1 MGSTLIESITPKAF
15 RDFAAAA
22 VDFLK
27 INSVSEKFRHGRP
40 VVVNRRNGN
49 SEKIAEPAN
58 LYFGLADIPI
68 RFWSNAEE
76 WQRWE
81 VDCFQMLNGDRFRA
95 FAVGARAVCAD
106 KLPGRSLW
114 DHMTEGTLNRRMLQA
129 AASEL
134 RRAHQFWSDQFRGHW
149 SHADATMTNVIYDEV
164 SDRARL
170 IDFEIVHRKSLPTRV
185 RHADD
190 LLVFLLDLAAM
201 APKRQWLP
209 LALCF
214 IDAYGDE
221 KVIGEVRKHL
231 TVPSGL
237 ARIWWNVRTS
247 FAKPAKVK
255 RRLEALRNALRVLQ
269 LYSVA
274 PTEPARKSRRPST
287 SCQVTSA
294 GIPRP
299 ISRARATRES
309 AKAPSP
315 GMPSKLPTIR

>member
-15 RDFAAAA
+15 REFAAAA

-40 VVVNRRNGN
+40 VVVKRRNGN
-49 SEKIAEPAN
+49 SEKIAESAN
-58 LYFGLADIPI
+58 LYFRLANIPI
-68 RFWSNAEE
+68 RFWSNARE

-81 VDCFQMLNGDRFRA
+81 VNCFQMLNGDGFRA

-114 DHMTEGTLNRRMLQA
+114 EHMSEGTLNRHMLEVA
-129 AASEL
+129 AGEF
-134 RRAHQFWSDQFRGHW
+134 RRAHQFWSDEFGGPW
-149 SHADATMTNVIYDEV
+149 SHADATMTNVIYDERA
-164 SDRARL
+164 DRARL
-170 IDFEIVHRKSLPTRV
+170 IDFEIVHEKWLPTKA

-214 IDAYGDE
+214 IKAYGDA
-221 KVIGEVRKHL
+221 EVTTEVKRHL

-255 RRLEALRNALRVLQ
+255 RRLEALRKALRALQ

-274 PTEPARKSRRPST
+274 ATERARKRRRPSIT
-287 SCQVTSA
+287 CQITRP
-294 GIPRP
+294 GIPMAT
-299 ISRARATRES
+299 SRTLAIKER
-309 AKAPSP
+309 AKAVSP
-315 GMPSKLPTIR
+315 GMPRRLPTKR

>member
-15 RDFAAAA
+15 RELAAAA

-27 INSVSEKFRHGRP
+27 INSVTEKFRYGRP
-40 VVVNRRNGN
+40 VVVKRRNGN
-49 SEKIAEPAN
+49 SERIAESAN
-58 LYFGLADIPI
+58 LYFRMADIPI
-68 RFWSNAEE
+68 RFWSNVEQ

-114 DHMTEGTLNRRMLQA
+114 DHMTEGSLNRRMLEA
-129 AASEL
+129 AAGEF
-134 RRAHQFWSDQFRGHW
+134 RRAHLFWSNRFRGGW
-149 SHADATMTNVIYDEV
+149 SHADAGMSNVIYEEKE
-164 SDRARL
+164 DRARL
-170 IDFEIVHRKSLPTRV
+170 IDFEIVHCKSLSERA

-190 LLVFLLDLAAM
+190 LLVFLLDLAVL

-214 IDAYGDE
+214 INAYGDAG
-221 KVIGEVRKHL
+221 VIREVSKHL
-231 TVPSGL
+231 TVPTGL

-255 RRLEALRNALRVLQ
+255 RRLAALRNALDALR

-274 PTEPARKSRRPST
+274 ATERVRNRRRPSIT
-287 SCQVTSA
+287 CQVMIPGMPSA
-294 GIPRP
+294 S
-299 ISRARATRES
+299 SRTLEMSES
-309 AKAPSP
+309 AKAASP
-315 GMPSKLPTIR
+315 GMPSRLPTNR